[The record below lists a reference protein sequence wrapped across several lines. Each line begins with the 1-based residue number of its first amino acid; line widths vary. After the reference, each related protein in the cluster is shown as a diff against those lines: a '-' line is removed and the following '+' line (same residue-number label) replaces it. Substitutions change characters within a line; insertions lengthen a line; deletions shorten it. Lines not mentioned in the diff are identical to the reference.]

1 MQDST
6 EFIADAGLIAE
17 LEKRSELVRF
27 RGGSLI
33 LFHQGDPP
41 GCVYIL
47 RRGTVRLTMRSETG
61 QVVFRIQVGPGS
73 LLGLP
78 AVISNKP
85 CTLTAEALEHSE
97 VSVVCREDF
106 ADMIRTNPEMSFKAL
121 QVLAAEVR
129 SMRHALLKRGQ

>member
-6 EFIADAGLIAE
+6 EFLADAELVVE

-27 RGGSLI
+27 RGGSRI

-41 GCVYIL
+41 AGVYIVM
-47 RRGTVRLTMRSETG
+47 RGTVTLTMQCEVG
-61 QVVFRIQVGPGS
+61 QVVFKIQVGPGS
-73 LLGLP
+73 LLGLA

-85 CTLTAEALEHSE
+85 YTLTAQALEHSA
-97 VSVVCREDF
+97 VSVVSRQEF
-106 ADMIRTNPEMSFKAL
+106 ADMIRTNPGLSFKAL

-129 SMRHALLKRGQ
+129 SMRHALSNL